1 MGGYL
6 TVMPR
11 TLALAAFALL
21 AACGGARSAE
31 QATAAAPAAPSRP
44 LAWLA
49 AERVVVAPLFT
60 IREGDALGWAA
71 QIPRQADFRRTVEA
85 EIAFA
90 LRDRGAGGNWVM
102 PEQLVRYYQRN
113 PNTSPDPASL
123 AAGPLRAASLQM
135 GARLTE
141 PLASQLRTLVALHDA
156 RLVLLPV
163 ELSFEPAGGS
173 TGRAALRVVLADA
186 RTSDV
191 RWVGQVKSDSATT
204 FSRALPASLASRL
217 ADLVAAP

>member
-1 MGGYL
+1 
-6 TVMPR
+6 MPR
-11 TLALAAFALL
+11 TFALAALALL

-31 QATAAAPAAPSRP
+31 QASDAAPAAPARP
-44 LAWLA
+44 LAGIA
-49 AERVVVAPLFT
+49 AERVLVAPLFA

-71 QIPRQADFRRTVEA
+71 QIPRQAEFRRTLEE

-90 LRDRGAGGNWVM
+90 LRDRGAAGSWVM

-113 PNTSPDPASL
+113 PTTSPDPASL
-123 AAGPLRAASLQM
+123 AAGPLRAASLQA
-135 GARLTE
+135 GTRLTE

-163 ELSFEPAGGS
+163 ELSFEAAGGS
-173 TGRAALRVVLADA
+173 TGRAALRLVLADA

-191 RWVGQVKSDSATT
+191 RWVGQVKSDSAAS